1 MTIEVLRPKTEE
13 RTYDRDCRH
22 CGARL
27 RFKASDGD
35 VVSDREGVAV
45 RIICPECRHE
55 LWTGIN
61 AGGPI

>member
-1 MTIEVLRPKTEE
+1 MTIEVLRPKKEE

-27 RFKASDGD
+27 RFKASDGR

-45 RIICPECRHE
+45 VIQCPECRHDM
-55 LWTGIN
+55 WTSIN
-61 AGGPI
+61 AGEPI